1 MVMTLSRL
9 VFRSMRKNLKQY
21 YLYFFALIFSVTLCF
36 SFTTLQYNTSVTET
50 LERSG
55 TASAGFSAATYILYV
70 IITLFVLYASQL
82 FMKRRSKEIGLYQL
96 IGMTK
101 GLVVRLIALENIV
114 LFILAVCIGMVLGF
128 FSSRLFA
135 MILMKMLDIDM
146 VIHLEFSQEAFKQSV
161 FIFTLLL
168 VVIILQLAWMVRRV
182 SLLSLFSASKQADER
197 VKRFSI
203 FQSIMGLLGL
213 LLIAF
218 GYYLSTILFDVKS
231 NFLNNLF
238 LNMIIILAS
247 TILGTFLF
255 FRFSVSLIMNMIRV
269 KKKGHLKVTDVLAVT
284 PIMHRMKGNSKSL
297 TLITLLTGL
306 AVGIMSLSYIS
317 YYSSETNA
325 RQASPYDY
333 ILLNNKGIEFKEQL
347 ELEGIEYN
355 QDVYSISSVMLNI
368 GELITTQLEE
378 FTLFDGESETTVV
391 SLSDLHQIEPD
402 VQLADG
408 EALLTSYV
416 NVLAEI
422 MPLEAGKEITVRVG
436 ATELPLYIKEI
447 REDFLLSEEVTYG
460 SPLLVVTDKTF
471 EKILVN
477 NIEETK
483 YSFQTG
489 INLINEQDRDRA
501 EEIYKTLAA
510 ERTIVDEEYDYS
522 FTLSSYEELR
532 KNNITA
538 LGLTIFVTAFLG
550 LAFLLTTGS
559 ILYFKQMAEAEDE
572 RESYKI
578 LRKIGFSTND
588 ILKGIYAKQA
598 FNFGV
603 PLAIGLLHSYF
614 AVKSGWWM
622 FGTELVAPLVITMTL
637 YIGMYAVFAILS
649 IQYYKRVVRDSL

>member
-1 MVMTLSRL
+1 MTLSRL

-36 SFTTLQYNTSVTET
+36 SFTTLQYNPSVTEA

-55 TASAGFSAATYILYV
+55 TANAGFSAASYILYV

-101 GLVVRLIALENIV
+101 GLVVRLIALENVV
-114 LFILAVCIGMVLGF
+114 LFLFAVCIGMVLGF

-146 VIHLEFSQEAFKQSV
+146 VIHLVFSQEAFKQSV
-161 FIFTLLL
+161 IIFAILL

-182 SLLSLFSASKQADER
+182 SLLSLFSATKQADER
-197 VKRFSI
+197 IKRFSV
-203 FQSIMGLLGL
+203 FQAVMGFLGL
-213 LLIAF
+213 LFIAV
-218 GYYLSTILFDVKS
+218 GYYLSTILFDIKS
-231 NFLNNLF
+231 GFLNNLF
-238 LNMIIILAS
+238 LNMILILVS
-247 TILGTFLF
+247 TMLGTFLF
-255 FRFSVSLIMNMIRV
+255 FRYSVSLIMNVIRSN
-269 KKKGHLKVTDVLAVT
+269 KKGHLKVSDVLAVT

-317 YYSSETNA
+317 FYSSGTNA

-333 ILLNNKGIEFKEQL
+333 ILLNDKGTEFINQL
-347 ELEGIEYN
+347 EQEEIEYE
-355 QDVYSISSVMLNI
+355 QDSYNISSVMLNI
-368 GELITTQLEE
+368 ADLVSVQLEE
-378 FTLFDGESETTVV
+378 FTLFDGETQTTVIP
-391 SLSDLHQIEPD
+391 LSNLQQIEPD
-402 VQLADG
+402 VQLAEG
-408 EALLTSYV
+408 EAYLTSYV

-422 MPLEAGKEITVRVG
+422 MPLEADKEITVKAG
-436 ATELPLYIKEI
+436 EIELPLYIKEI
-447 REDFLLSEEVTYG
+447 REDFMLSEEVALG
-460 SPLLVVTDKTF
+460 SPILVVTDSVF
-471 EKILVN
+471 EEIQSN
-477 NIEETK
+477 NIEETQFT
-483 YSFQTG
+483 SQIG
-489 INLINEQDRDRA
+489 INLIDERDKELA
-501 EEIYKTLAA
+501 EELYKNLSD
-510 ERTIVDEEYDYS
+510 ERTIAIGENDTYS
-522 FTLSSYEELR
+522 FTLESYEELR
-532 KNNITA
+532 KRNITA

-603 PLAIGLLHSYF
+603 PLVIGLLHSYF
-614 AVKSGWWM
+614 AVKSGWWL
-622 FGTELVAPLVITMTL
+622 FGTELVAPLVIIMGL
-637 YIGMYAVFAILS
+637 YIVMYAVFAILS
-649 IQYYKRVVRDSL
+649 IQYYKKVVKESL